1 MQMNETVLPLFLGG
15 LTIFIYSISQL
26 SGVLESFFSEKTR
39 IYIHR
44 YTRNSWLS
52 LLVGIMVTIL
62 MGSSSAVIILTII
75 LINAKA
81 LNFKQSIGI
90 ILGANL
96 GTTFTS
102 QLIALDISNYSF
114 IPLLIGM
121 FMQLFIKKK
130 PYSSY
135 GKILFFFGMLFFG
148 LFIMEE
154 SVMPLRES
162 TLFETWVAKVENN
175 PLQGAWVGGLITLLI
190 QSSSATVGIAILLG
204 KQGLIN
210 SAGGISLMLGAEL
223 GTCSDTL
230 LATIKGSR
238 AAIRAGVFHLIFNL
252 ICISLGL
259 LFFDQF
265 MELVIFISKSPDL
278 DHVIANGHMLFNGLG
293 VILFFPMIGL
303 FEKLMLK
310 LIPDKAIPSSS

>member
-1 MQMNETVLPLFLGG
+1 MNGTVLPLFLGG
-15 LTIFIYSISQL
+15 LTIFVFSISQL

-39 IYIHR
+39 HYIYR
-44 YTRNSWLS
+44 YTRNSWMS
-52 LLVGIMVTIL
+52 ALVGILVTIL

-102 QLIALDISNYSF
+102 QLIALDISNYAF
-114 IPLLIGM
+114 IPLIVGLMI
-121 FMQLFIKKK
+121 QLFLKKK

-135 GKILFFFGMLFFG
+135 GKILFYFGMLFFG

-162 TLFETWVAKVENN
+162 DLFETWVAKIEGN
-175 PLQGAWVGGLITLLI
+175 PFQGAWVGGLITLLI

-210 SAGGISLMLGAEL
+210 AAGGVSLMLGAEL

-252 ICISLGL
+252 ISISLGL
-259 LFFDQF
+259 LLFDQF
-265 MELVIFISKSPDL
+265 LELVIYVSRNSNL
-278 DHVIANGHMLFNGLG
+278 DQIIANGHILFNSLG
-293 VILFFPMIGL
+293 VLLFFPFIGL
-303 FEKLMLK
+303 FEKLLVK
-310 LIPDKAIPSSS
+310 LIPDKQLIEKTP